1 MGGAAE
7 TGQHVPE
14 ATGFSAVLSAHN
26 EADAATFIGRMA
38 ELELIRQLLVGGTT
52 RLLTLTGPAG
62 VGKTR
67 LALEAGV
74 RFGGVFPNGVWF
86 VDLTTIRDPAEVTS
100 AIVESL
106 GLPDAGPAPLHER
119 LSACLQGRETLLI
132 LDNFEQVCR
141 KPPTVSSMGASNP
154 GLT

>member
-14 ATGFSAVLSAHN
+14 ATAFSVLSADN

-74 RFGGVFPNGVWF
+74 RFGGVFPNGVWLSISRQF
-86 VDLTTIRDPAEVTS
+86 ATRPRWLPPLWRAWDCQTLGPLPSTNGCPPAYK
-100 AIVESL
+100 
-106 GLPDAGPAPLHER
+106 G
-119 LSACLQGRETLLI
+119 GRP
-132 LDNFEQVCR
+132 C
-141 KPPTVSSMGASNP
+141 
-154 GLT
+154 